1 MFDSISVQ
9 AKDIEKD
16 VHVKDLKE
24 DVSSLLEK
32 SIGLTERIEALKNPV
47 AIQKQENA
55 CYPNPIQIELLHSH
69 GKIIL
74 FLIIFLK
81 SSLRRHCFNEKFN
94 FGEEKLKNL
103 RIFEKL

>member
-1 MFDSISVQ
+1 MAQPVYDISVLMFDRGHYRISVQ

-24 DVSSLLEK
+24 DVSNLLEK
-32 SIGLTERIEALKNPV
+32 SIGLTQRIEALKNPV

-69 GKIIL
+69 GKTIL
-74 FLIIFLK
+74 FL
-81 SSLRRHCFNEKFN
+81 
-94 FGEEKLKNL
+94 
-103 RIFEKL
+103 RIF

>member
-1 MFDSISVQ
+1 MVKTGPSSAYHDISVLMFDRISVQ

-24 DVSSLLEK
+24 DVFSLLEK

-47 AIQKQENA
+47 AVQKQENA

-69 GKIIL
+69 GKMIL
-74 FLIIFLK
+74 F
-81 SSLRRHCFNEKFN
+81 
-94 FGEEKLKNL
+94 
-103 RIFEKL
+103 